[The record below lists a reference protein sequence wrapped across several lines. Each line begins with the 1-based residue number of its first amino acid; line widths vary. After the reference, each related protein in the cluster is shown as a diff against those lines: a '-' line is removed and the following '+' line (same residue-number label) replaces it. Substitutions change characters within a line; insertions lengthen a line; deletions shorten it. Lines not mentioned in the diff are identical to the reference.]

1 MQALMISSILSE
13 RVSVKASEEVTNALW
28 SKALSDP
35 GGERVQS
42 IRGLLEV
49 RGLPRGAKGKKQ
61 QAGASKRS
69 SFSLSLSRWSRSF
82 RPLAAFRS
90 LENR

>member
-1 MQALMISSILSE
+1 MQALMISSIVSE

-61 QAGASKRS
+61 EGASKRS